1 MPSNE
6 VQHCRKVHGISIV
19 FVIVHF
25 DELEDCVV
33 TRGLAARAASHLTH
47 NTFTNTV
54 IGVVPAGRK
63 PGWLGAVGG
72 VGGPQLVDRIDALWL
87 SSN

>member
-1 MPSNE
+1 VPSNE

-33 TRGLAARAASHLTH
+33 TRGLAARRHHTLDTQH
-47 NTFTNTV
+47 VLPLVF
-54 IGVVPAGRK
+54 GFVPAGRK

-72 VGGPQLVDRIDALWL
+72 VG
-87 SSN
+87 